1 MSKRIRFGAL
11 LLCVL
16 MLLSMHLL
24 PCLAADSPDTEYTYT
39 VTLYTGQHGT
49 FADGSDTW
57 KQDGLKKGDGIDFG
71 IVMRE
76 MNERVQQETKY
87 YVKGIR
93 LNGQSDILFSRDELL
108 LGPVPV
114 EADAMYVV
122 AYGVQGEQV
131 AYTVSYVDENGTPL
145 LDSQT
150 FYGNPGD
157 KRIVAYQE
165 IEGYEPQ
172 AYNLGKTLSENAAE
186 NVFEFRYHPVAAE
199 PEPTPTPT
207 PTVTPTPS
215 AAVSPAASPTASPT
229 ATAAPED
236 QQEPEETVL
245 EPEVTTVPEAENNTE
260 DIPEN
265 ETPQAGPED
274 YVDLDD
280 NETPLAG
287 PGGTAAGVGAEDEGG
302 LSVPVIVGIACG
314 AGLLLLLTLLL
325 LLRRKNEKRKK
336 S

>member
-16 MLLSMHLL
+16 LLLSVQIH
-24 PCLAADSPDTEYTYT
+24 PCLAADSQDTEYTYT

-49 FADGSDTW
+49 FADGSDIW
-57 KQDGLKKGDGIDFG
+57 KQDGLKKGDGINFG

-93 LNGQSDILFSRDELL
+93 LNGQSGILFSRDELL

-114 EADAMYVV
+114 ESDAMYVV
-122 AYGVQGEQV
+122 SYGVQGEQV

-207 PTVTPTPS
+207 PTPTATPGPS
-215 AAVSPAASPTASPT
+215 ATAAPTASPT
-229 ATAAPED
+229 ATPTAAPED
-236 QQEPEETVL
+236 QQEPEEAVL
-245 EPEVTTVPEAENNTE
+245 EPEVTTMPEAEDNTE
-260 DIPEN
+260 NIPEN

-287 PGGTAAGVGAEDEGG
+287 PGGSAAGVGAENQGG
-302 LSVPVIVGIACG
+302 MSVPVIVGIACG
-314 AGLLLLLTLLL
+314 AGLLLLLLVLL
-325 LLRRKNEKRKK
+325 LLRRKNEKRKEN
-336 S
+336 